1 MIAVINYEVTVVTGE
16 VFAAGTDAKVFL
28 QIYGEEGK
36 TEVIQLRSRSNNF
49 ERGTT
54 EIFKVCEHVCCA
66 KLKMPNIWVD
76 CFYFLS
82 SQKLLR
88 WCTIQGS
95 IFFLCLIYLATELLH
110 LLLPFNGTFKPNFEH
125 TIKICSGCPVND
137 AVELLWRRWNRRLQV
152 HLECLVL
159 QTSFKGA
166 TKQTHTSSGTFV
178 PTDQ

>member
-1 MIAVINYEVTVVTGE
+1 MRLQLWRGKYLQLALMPRCFCKSMAKRARLKSFSSG
-16 VFAAGTDAKVFL
+16 AARTTLK
-28 QIYGEEGK
+28 EGP
-36 TEVIQLRSRSNNF
+36 LRSLRCVNMCVVLNSRCQISESTVFISWVHKNYS
-49 ERGTT
+49 GDVL
-54 EIFKVCEHVCCA
+54 FKEA
-66 KLKMPNIWVD
+66 
-76 CFYFLS
+76 F
-82 SQKLLR
+82 
-88 WCTIQGS
+88 
-95 IFFLCLIYLATELLH
+95 FFLCLIYLATELLH

-166 TKQTHTSSGTFV
+166 TKQTHTSTGTFV